1 MIKDDLILVVERDLL
16 FKEKDFQG
24 YLPASNYDYFNLILE
39 NYQWQPRNEVEDNDN
54 FQQPIG
60 YCIIY
65 NSEINKVF
73 AFQRHVD
80 DSKYSDKRLQ
90 GKWSWGV
97 GGHIDKADAL
107 VNKDQD
113 PITTATLRELE
124 EEVVIDGQI
133 KPELIGYINDDQ
145 DDVGQVH
152 FGIVY
157 LIRTDAIKVE
167 PNDDEIMNYSFTSLD
182 NLNRINNSQDKI
194 VENWSK
200 IVFSPINSLLSSNN
214 NQQQS

>member
-16 FKEKDFQG
+16 FKEKNFQG

-39 NYQWQPRNEVEDNDN
+39 NYQWQPRNKVEDNDN